1 MIEKYQL
8 FKIKDIDSFS
18 NVNFKDRKNF
28 KNNILSHWKI
38 EKSSIEKI
46 KNVFNFIKSNKYSL
60 ELENDE
66 KLIIKGNVLYIS
78 FLSNLRENLKEN
90 FRIYVIKKTDES
102 NSKNEKVF
110 IQKFELNG
118 IDKYFYE
125 ENLTENG
132 TKRENIDNEIGQSK
146 DQQIDISQTMNKSF
160 GR

>member
-8 FKIKDIDSFS
+8 FKIKDIDNFS

-46 KNVFNFIKSNKYSL
+46 KNVFNFVKSNKYSV
-60 ELENDE
+60 ELENDV
-66 KLIIKGNVLYIS
+66 KLIIKGDVTYIS
-78 FLSNLRENLKEN
+78 FISNLRENLKEN
-90 FRIYVIKKTDES
+90 FRIYVIKKVDDS
-102 NSKNEKVF
+102 NSKNEKTF

-118 IDKYFYE
+118 IDSYFYDE
-125 ENLTENG
+125 GLTESGN
-132 TKRENIDNEIGQSK
+132 KREDIDNQIGQGK